1 MATAMNISK
10 EGKSTS
16 FTFGLVRD
24 VTGSCEYRLGNTVCL
39 CTVKGPS
46 PCPSRHEQ
54 PTKAHISV
62 EVAPY
67 NAPPSH
73 QQASLAKFITDTLHT
88 LVITTAFPRAMID
101 VFVQTEELDG
111 SHWAVAFNAV
121 MGALLHSGLP
131 LNTIFVAAS
140 GSIMEGVF
148 YLNPTLITET
158 KMAELNGED
167 GQCSLHTSVYAEDG
181 VVECNRSIGRFKI
194 EDVQRVHDLLRPA
207 AEGTRKELLIA
218 CDSFLPPNL
227 AMQPTQ

>member
-1 MATAMNISK
+1 MYDDEFSEFQGSLHLRQDVMMFERTST
-10 EGKSTS
+10 TS

-39 CTVKGPS
+39 CTIKGPS

-67 NAPPSH
+67 ASPPSH
-73 QQASLAKFITDTLHT
+73 KQASLTKFITDILHNV
-88 LVITTAFPRAMID
+88 VITTAFPRAMIE

-131 LNTIFVAAS
+131 LECHICGCQWMHHGWRLFSESHTN
-140 GSIMEGVF
+140 
-148 YLNPTLITET
+148 YRN
-158 KMAELNGED
+158 KD
-167 GQCSLHTSVYAEDG
+167 G
-181 VVECNRSIGRFKI
+181 
-194 EDVQRVHDLLRPA
+194 
-207 AEGTRKELLIA
+207 
-218 CDSFLPPNL
+218 
-227 AMQPTQ
+227 